1 MGSRFT
7 NSAESNY
14 QPVEG
19 EALAVVDALYK
30 ARHFVLGCKNLIVAV
45 DHKPLLKIF
54 GDRSLEDIPNPRLR
68 NLKEKSLRF
77 NFNMKH
83 VRGVRHC
90 AADGLSR
97 HPVGEPIGLI
107 LPDDVATATLAED
120 SFFAPIIDDAP
131 PICTCI
137 CTCIC
142 IDESDIAAAISP
154 ALNDLKAVT
163 WEKVREVTMSDE
175 GMCELLYLIEHG
187 FPNSRHAMPNNLH
200 DFFGLRDSL
209 YSFDG
214 VILYNNRLVIP
225 KSLRPQVLAAL
236 HSAHQGISTMTARA
250 ESSVFWPGITTDIQ
264 GLRERCEQCH
274 RIAPSQ
280 PCPPPTPPNV
290 PVYPFQSICA
300 DFFHFAGCNYIV
312 VVDRYTNWP
321 IVEKSCHGANG
332 LITCLR
338 RIFVTYGICDELTS
352 DGGPEF
358 TAFATKK
365 FLHNWG
371 VNHRVTSVA
380 YPHGNCRAELGVKT
394 IKRML
399 LDNTGAKG
407 CLDTDAF
414 QRAMLQY
421 RNTPDR
427 WTKLSPAQCLFG
439 RKIRDFI
446 PIHPYQY
453 EPHPVW
459 KDTLRAREEAL
470 RVRHQKICDRLSEH
484 TKHLRPLKVGD
495 TVRLQNQTGPFPKK
509 WNRTGSV
516 IEVRQF
522 DQYVVRVDGSGR
534 VTLRNRKFLRKYI
547 PVVSR
552 RPTTFVDTPV
562 RAIPDSQYVK
572 RPLPHKQPG
581 ATSPTLDVEHVE
593 KIAQQ
598 PHPVVTPQT
607 SQNEQSDASQRHS
620 EPPRRANVPLAL
632 SRLKPYN
639 APGLKEDTSV
649 VLTRTRSGK
658 QY

>member
-14 QPVEG
+14 QPIEG

-30 ARHFVLGCKNLIVAV
+30 ARHFVLGCKELIVAV

-83 VRGVRHC
+83 VPGVRHC

-97 HPVGEPIGLI
+97 HPVGEPTGLV
-107 LPDDVATATLAED
+107 LPDDIASTTLTDD
-120 SFFAPIIDDAP
+120 SFFTPIIDDAP
-131 PICTCI
+131 PTCTCI

-142 IDESDIAAAISP
+142 VDETDMAAAMSP

-163 WEKVREVTMSDE
+163 WDKVREATTSDE
-175 GMCELLYLIEHG
+175 GMCNLLYLIEHG
-187 FPNSRHAMPNNLH
+187 FPNSRHDMPNNLH

-236 HSAHQGISTMTARA
+236 HSAHQGVSTMTSRA

-321 IVEKSCHGANG
+321 IVEQSRNGANG
-332 LITCLR
+332 LIACLR

-358 TAFATKK
+358 TAFETKK
-365 FLHNWG
+365 FLQNWG

-394 IKRML
+394 VKRMM
-399 LDNTGAKG
+399 LDNTGARG

-470 RVRHQKICDRLSEH
+470 RVRHHKICERLSEH
-484 TKHLRPLKVGD
+484 TKHLPPLKVGD
-495 TVRLQNQTGPFPKK
+495 TVRLQNQTGPYPKR
-509 WNRTGSV
+509 WNRSGTI

-522 DQYVVRVDGSGR
+522 DQYIVRVDGSGR

-547 PVVSR
+547 PAAFH
-552 RPTTFVDTPV
+552 RPTTFVDTPDLPT
-562 RAIPDSQYVK
+562 PDFEHVDRHVQNK
-572 RPLPHKQPG
+572 RPGTTLSTPDFKHVERLAQQKQSV
-581 ATSPTLDVEHVE
+581 TSLPTLQH
-593 KIAQQ
+593 
-598 PHPVVTPQT
+598 
-607 SQNEQSDASQRHS
+607 EQSDQPQRSS
-620 EPPRRANVPLAL
+620 EPLRRATVPLAL
-632 SRLKPYN
+632 SRLKSYN
-639 APGLKEDTSV
+639 APGLKEDTGV
-649 VLTRTRSGK
+649 VLTRTRSGR